1 MERDEEVMLFEIQ
14 QKKKATLR
22 EGTAVWLRQKKLVGV
37 LALSIA
43 VVLGFSLYFETAHAG
58 RLQAKVFLTQ
68 EPIPRRLSEKDLLD
82 FIKKHQTQKIDESK
96 ESNVKERSWTAN
108 LIIAFNG
115 SPDTLEFD
123 LVFYDVQKG
132 VRVFVDRQN
141 SLLNDKNQKTYVD
154 KIKLKRPMYQA
165 NRKME
170 VAVVVKQAEV
180 GSLKFSTIGE

>member
-1 MERDEEVMLFEIQ
+1 MLFEIQ
-14 QKKKATLR
+14 RK
-22 EGTAVWLRQKKLVGV
+22 KKLVGV
-37 LALSIA
+37 LAFSIA
-43 VVLGFSLYFETAHAG
+43 LVIGFGFYSETVQAG
-58 RLQAKVFLTQ
+58 RLQAKVFITQ
-68 EPIPRRLSEKDLLD
+68 EPIPRKLSEKDLLD
-82 FIKKHQTQKIDESK
+82 FIKKHQMQKIEESK
-96 ESNVKERSWTAN
+96 ESNIKERGWTAN

-154 KIKLKRPMYQA
+154 KIKLKRPMYQP

-170 VAVVVKQAEV
+170 LAVVVKQAEV
-180 GSLKFSTIGE
+180 GSLKFSTVGE